1 MLQVKKHTQ
10 NIFVKIRRLPAHLQ
24 KYLRLVNHVNDCCI
38 PNASEHYLI
47 EHTKVCIQ
55 CTCHDDDDVM
65 PPGIKNKLE
74 IRLWLEE
81 RKINELL

>member
-1 MLQVKKHTQ
+1 MFCVRVRVGFNASSEHTHK
-10 NIFVKIRRLPAHLQ
+10 IFVKIRRLPAHLQ

-55 CTCHDDDDVM
+55 CTCHSPANHYDFGVM
-65 PPGIKNKLE
+65 IT
-74 IRLWLEE
+74 IF
-81 RKINELL
+81 